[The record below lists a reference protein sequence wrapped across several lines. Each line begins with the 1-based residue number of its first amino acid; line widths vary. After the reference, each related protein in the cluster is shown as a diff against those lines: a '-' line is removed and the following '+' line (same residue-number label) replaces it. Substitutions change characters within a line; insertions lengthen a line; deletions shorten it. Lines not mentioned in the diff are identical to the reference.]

1 MAPSYPAGIP
11 PPLGRAPRA
20 TKGGSVPFSD
30 LGFANKNF
38 PGKILPKNRA
48 YPPCNSKTP
57 EKISGKICL

>member
-38 PGKILPKNRA
+38 PGPDFREKFFLKKKKKIQWFFF
-48 YPPCNSKTP
+48 
-57 EKISGKICL
+57 